1 MPDLEELRRAVF
13 PTAAGGAPARGATA
27 LRDVVWVRVLK
38 ARVPA
43 FDALD
48 RGDLAILPE
57 TALRSLAAGGLEP
70 GAIVDA
76 LDRAGAAGAL
86 LVGEGDADPIAAATL
101 RRATELKLP
110 AWRLAGPDPAQVER
124 SVIGYLVNARA
135 ELERRA
141 ADLEDRLAAL
151 ALEGRDLAA
160 HAALIATFLGRAVA
174 IEGAEGQA
182 VAVDAPA
189 GVPSAAADASGAL
202 VVRGAPPATELERL
216 AGDRVA
222 ALLALE
228 LARDQAGRRPTEA
241 RRRAD
246 ALPGDG
252 PPWVVLMARQLVAG
266 TETSLDERERLR
278 ERVARLAPARR
289 LRLRGDAGSLELRVV
304 VAAGAADPL
313 GLTAASRVAET
324 AGRPVAA
331 SRPFHRPEDR
341 PLAEEEARATLAAA
355 ANLPLDAAGALVVRA
370 DRLPS
375 YRLLGSLHNLPD
387 GVRHARALLTPI
399 LVGRPEVQAERLS
412 TLRAVL
418 ERPGLAE
425 AAAALRI
432 HRNTLAY
439 RVARIEALGGWR
451 LDDPELRFVLALA
464 ARLVQ
469 TAQEEG

>member
-1 MPDLEELRRAVF
+1 M
-13 PTAAGGAPARGATA
+13 
-27 LRDVVWVRVLK
+27 
-38 ARVPA
+38 
-43 FDALD
+43 
-48 RGDLAILPE
+48 
-57 TALRSLAAGGLEP
+57 
-70 GAIVDA
+70 
-76 LDRAGAAGAL
+76 
-86 LVGEGDADPIAAATL
+86 
-101 RRATELKLP
+101 
-110 AWRLAGPDPAQVER
+110 
-124 SVIGYLVNARA
+124 
-135 ELERRA
+135 
-141 ADLEDRLAAL
+141 
-151 ALEGRDLAA
+151 
-160 HAALIATFLGRAVA
+160 A
-174 IEGAEGQA
+174 IEGTQGQA
-182 VAVDAPA
+182 VAVHAPA
-189 GVPSAAADASGAL
+189 GVPSAAADAAGYLANSRHVALRTPLPGPAGEASGAL
-202 VVRGAPPATELERL
+202 VVLGAPPATELERL

-304 VAAGAADPL
+304 AAAGAVDPL
-313 GLTAASRVAET
+313 GLGAASRVAET
-324 AGRPVAA
+324 AARLVAL
-331 SRPFHRPEDR
+331 SRPFDRPEDR
-341 PLAEEEARATLAAA
+341 PLAEEEARATLEAA
-355 ANLPLDAAGALVVRA
+355 ANLPLGAAGGLVVRA

-387 GVRHARALLTPI
+387 GVRHARALLMPI

-418 ERPGLAE
+418 ERPGLME
-425 AAAALRI
+425 AAAALGI

-469 TAQEEG
+469 SAQEEG

>member
-57 TALRSLAAGGLEP
+57 TALRALAAGGLEP
-70 GAIVDA
+70 GAVVDA
-76 LDRAGAAGAL
+76 LDRA
-86 LVGEGDADPIAAATL
+86 
-101 RRATELKLP
+101 
-110 AWRLAGPDPAQVER
+110 
-124 SVIGYLVNARA
+124 
-135 ELERRA
+135 
-141 ADLEDRLAAL
+141 
-151 ALEGRDLAA
+151 
-160 HAALIATFLGRAVA
+160 
-174 IEGAEGQA
+174 EGAQGQA
-182 VAVDAPA
+182 VAVHAPA
-189 GVPSAAADASGAL
+189 GVPSAAADAAGYLANSRHVALRTPLPGPAAEASGTL
-202 VVRGAPPATELERL
+202 VVLGAPPATELERL

-304 VAAGAADPL
+304 VAAGGAGPL
-313 GLTAASRVAET
+313 G
-324 AGRPVAA
+324 
-331 SRPFHRPEDR
+331 F
-341 PLAEEEARATLAAA
+341 
-355 ANLPLDAAGALVVRA
+355 AGAPPRA
-370 DRLPS
+370 P
-375 YRLLGSLHNLPD
+375 N
-387 GVRHARALLTPI
+387 
-399 LVGRPEVQAERLS
+399 
-412 TLRAVL
+412 
-418 ERPGLAE
+418 
-425 AAAALRI
+425 
-432 HRNTLAY
+432 
-439 RVARIEALGGWR
+439 
-451 LDDPELRFVLALA
+451 
-464 ARLVQ
+464 
-469 TAQEEG
+469 

>member
-101 RRATELKLP
+101 RHV
-110 AWRLAGPDPAQVER
+110 AWRTPLPGPA
-124 SVIGYLVNARA
+124 A
-135 ELERRA
+135 E
-141 ADLEDRLAAL
+141 
-151 ALEGRDLAA
+151 
-160 HAALIATFLGRAVA
+160 
-174 IEGAEGQA
+174 
-182 VAVDAPA
+182 
-189 GVPSAAADASGAL
+189 ASGAL
-202 VVRGAPPATELERL
+202 VVLGAPPATELERL

-252 PPWVVLMARQLVAG
+252 PPWVVLMARQLIAG
-266 TETSLDERERLR
+266 TETTLDERERLR

-304 VAAGAADPL
+304 VAAGVADPL

-341 PLAEEEARATLAAA
+341 PLAEEEARATLEAA
-355 ANLPLDAAGALVVRA
+355 ANLPLDAAGGLVVRA

-425 AAAALRI
+425 AAAALGI